1 MESRGKNGWMLW
13 FIVGVGNRGRLE
25 MVQTSTVFS
34 LGGRMRVK
42 GDEEV
47 PTPDLGP
54 RQLGIR
60 VWGGYEFEDVMIAP

>member
-47 PTPDLGP
+47 PTMGGV
-54 RQLGIR
+54 GIEWR
-60 VWGGYEFEDVMIAP
+60 SCGYRTGASIVPV